1 MHGTEDSSVSRVSGM
16 VEMIVDGL
24 QGALLPMAADNW
36 APPPALVNRLRAEHI
51 PVQVPT

>member
-1 MHGTEDSSVSRVSGM
+1 MHGTEDSSAGRVSGA
-16 VEMIVDGL
+16 VEMIAGGL

-36 APPPALVNRLRAEHI
+36 ALPPALVNRLGAEHI